1 MSDLTTTDLDARFD
15 QAAEDAKSLSSR
27 PDNDTMLKMYAL
39 FKQGNSGDVS
49 GKRPGMLAAVKR
61 AKFDAWAKEKGTSK
75 DAAKEAYIAL
85 VEELKV

>member
-1 MSDLTTTDLDARFD
+1 MRL
-15 QAAEDAKSLSSR
+15 
-27 PDNDTMLKMYAL
+27 YAL

-85 VEELKV
+85 VEELKG